1 MVSINYLKL
10 KERLFYLILEEN
22 VKFEIKRYDKEK
34 ENNGEL

>member
-22 VKFEIKRYDKEK
+22 VKFEIERYDKEK